1 MNKLNF
7 AFLSFFALILSHSA
21 FAADVADVMQAT
33 KGEIKEAKGGLPQF
47 EPDTFASQLFWLA
60 ITFMVM
66 FFVFSK
72 FTLPSI
78 SSVIENRKNIIDSDL
93 DMAEKLSAEADS
105 VHDAYNENLLTT
117 RNDALAV
124 IAKSEE
130 KTKAKYEKKSEEF
143 RVKSEEEIAQTEA
156 RINEAKDKA
165 MSDMNKV
172 ITDVASD
179 AIEKIIG
186 KKADTKKVQSIVEN
200 IKGDSKS
207 ATKVKA
213 A

>member
-105 VHDAYNENLLTT
+105 VHDAYN
-117 RNDALAV
+117 
-124 IAKSEE
+124 KSRYQES
-130 KTKAKYEKKSEEF
+130 T
-143 RVKSEEEIAQTEA
+143 
-156 RINEAKDKA
+156 INC
-165 MSDMNKV
+165 
-172 ITDVASD
+172 
-179 AIEKIIG
+179 
-186 KKADTKKVQSIVEN
+186 
-200 IKGDSKS
+200 
-207 ATKVKA
+207 
-213 A
+213 

>member
-1 MNKLNF
+1 MKN
-7 AFLSFFALILSHSA
+7 
-21 FAADVADVMQAT
+21 
-33 KGEIKEAKGGLPQF
+33 
-47 EPDTFASQLFWLA
+47 
-60 ITFMVM
+60 
-66 FFVFSK
+66 
-72 FTLPSI
+72 SI
-78 SSVIENRKNIIDSDL
+78 
-93 DMAEKLSAEADS
+93 
-105 VHDAYNENLLTT
+105 
-117 RNDALAV
+117 
-124 IAKSEE
+124 
-130 KTKAKYEKKSEEF
+130 
-143 RVKSEEEIAQTEA
+143 
-156 RINEAKDKA
+156 INEAKDKA